1 MLLVDDVV
9 EERRLVR
16 TALRFWG
23 DFTVVGE
30 AADGHEA
37 VALAEALQPDIVVLD
52 IGLPDL
58 AGREVLTGIRSAAP
72 DAQVV
77 VFSGTEPD
85 AAAGIAEQVEGY
97 VLKDADIDYLVDLLQ
112 AVGGRRAVESSTT
125 LPSDLA
131 SPSEAREFVRAT
143 FGEWNLDE
151 LLDDALLVVTELV
164 ANAITHAGT
173 RCTLNLSM
181 TATSLR
187 VEVVDYGAGTPDP
200 MPPSMTRNHGRGLHL
215 IDALAAA
222 WGVEPLPS
230 GGKMVWAELMRNGES
245 SGQALTR

>member
-16 TALRFWG
+16 TALRFRG

-37 VALAEALQPDIVVLD
+37 VALAEELQPDIVVLD

-58 AGREVLTGIRSAAP
+58 AGRDVLTGIRSVAS

-77 VFSGTEPD
+77 VFSGTEPE
-85 AAAGIAEQVEGY
+85 ASAGIVEHVEGY
-97 VLKDADIDYLVDLLQ
+97 VLKDADIDYLIDLLQ
-112 AVGGRRAVESSTT
+112 AIGGRRAVEASTT

-131 SPSEAREFVRAT
+131 SPSGAREFVRAT
-143 FGEWNLDE
+143 LSEWNLDE

-173 RCTLNLSM
+173 HCTLNLSM

-187 VEVVDYGAGTPDP
+187 VEVIDYGAGTPDP
-200 MPPSMTRNHGRGLHL
+200 MPPSITRNHGRGLHL
-215 IDALAAA
+215 IDALTAA
-222 WGVEPLPS
+222 WGVDPVPT
-230 GGKMVWAELMRNGES
+230 GGKMVWAELMRNDDS
-245 SGQALTR
+245 SGQVLMH